1 MEDNNNVT
9 LTPQYEFYSVT
20 VELQEEDPETGQIK
34 KTKEEQL
41 VDGRNVTEVE
51 SKVKAYME
59 GTMCEWK
66 IIKCQTSKI
75 GVVY

>member
-1 MEDNNNVT
+1 MEDNNVT
-9 LTPQYEFYSVT
+9 LSPQYEFYSVT
-20 VELQEEDPETGQIK
+20 GELQEEDPETGKIK

>member
-1 MEDNNNVT
+1 MEDNNVT
-9 LTPQYEFYSVT
+9 LTPQYEFYAVT
-20 VELQEEDPETGQIK
+20 VELQEEDPETGKIK

-51 SKVKAYME
+51 SKVKKYMD
-59 GTMCEWK
+59 GTMSEWK
-66 IIKCQTSKI
+66 ITKCQTSKI

>member
-1 MEDNNNVT
+1 MEDNSVT

-20 VELQEEDPETGQIK
+20 VELQEEDPETGKIK

>member
-20 VELQEEDPETGQIK
+20 VELQEEDPETGKIK

-51 SKVKAYME
+51 SKVKAYMD

-66 IIKCQTSKI
+66 IIKSQTSKI

>member
-20 VELQEEDPETGQIK
+20 VELQEEDPETGKIK

-75 GVVY
+75 SVVY

>member
-1 MEDNNNVT
+1 MEDNNVT

-20 VELQEEDPETGQIK
+20 VELQEEDPETGKIK

-41 VDGRNVTEVE
+41 VDGRNVTEVG

-59 GTMCEWK
+59 GTMCKWK

>member
-1 MEDNNNVT
+1 MEDNSVT
-9 LTPQYEFYSVT
+9 LTPQYEFFSVT
-20 VELQEEDPETGQIK
+20 VELQEEDPETGKIK

>member
-1 MEDNNNVT
+1 MEDNSVT
-9 LTPQYEFYSVT
+9 LTPQYEFYAVT
-20 VELQEEDPETGQIK
+20 VELQEEDPETGKIK

>member
-9 LTPQYEFYSVT
+9 LTTQYEFFSVT
-20 VELQEEDPETGQIK
+20 VELQEEDPETGKIK

-51 SKVKAYME
+51 YKVKAYME

>member
-9 LTPQYEFYSVT
+9 LTPQYEFFSVT
-20 VELQEEDPETGQIK
+20 VELQEEDPETGKIK

>member
-20 VELQEEDPETGQIK
+20 VELQEEDPETGKIK

>member
-20 VELQEEDPETGQIK
+20 VELQEEDPETGKIK

-51 SKVKAYME
+51 SKVKAYVE

>member
-20 VELQEEDPETGQIK
+20 VELQEEDPESGKIK

>member
-9 LTPQYEFYSVT
+9 LTPQYEFFSVT
-20 VELQEEDPETGQIK
+20 VELQEEDPETGKMK